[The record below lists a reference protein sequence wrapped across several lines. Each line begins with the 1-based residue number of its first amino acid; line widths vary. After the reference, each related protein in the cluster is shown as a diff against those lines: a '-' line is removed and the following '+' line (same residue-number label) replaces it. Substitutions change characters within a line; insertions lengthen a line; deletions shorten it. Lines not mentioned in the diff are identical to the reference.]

1 MIYCHV
7 TFIYITYIGYILEYS
22 PQIALEF
29 SLVWDRKKGME
40 MQASSANLLSDV
52 IRAHKNR
59 GMFMVGKSQ
68 CEKKLAGEI

>member
-1 MIYCHV
+1 
-7 TFIYITYIGYILEYS
+7 
-22 PQIALEF
+22 
-29 SLVWDRKKGME
+29 
-40 MQASSANLLSDV
+40 MQASSAKLLSDV